1 MLACMSELGFLSNP
15 AESKHEQ
22 LSSQITEYDVHVCVC
37 VCVVCVKS
45 LWSKYVHIN
54 NRQVLTVS
62 KCAVRLGTLSSHY
75 NYFVE

>member
-37 VCVVCVKS
+37 VCVLCVSS
-45 LWSKYVHIN
+45 LCGQNMYI
-54 NRQVLTVS
+54 
-62 KCAVRLGTLSSHY
+62 
-75 NYFVE
+75 